1 MSRFKVGD
9 KIRRV
14 GETWEDTPYGYEA
27 TVLGLLHDN
36 YIWFEGK
43 FGNRMNGDERN
54 WELVTPSIPGPIVTE
69 VVTVTRIQPGVYG
82 ELEVLHTDLPIYAR
96 LKLNR
101 EVLTSAEIRK
111 IIEQMS
117 AIADHLESQKP

>member
-1 MSRFKVGD
+1 MSRFK
-9 KIRRV
+9 I
-14 GETWEDTPYGYEA
+14 
-27 TVLGLLHDN
+27 
-36 YIWFEGK
+36 
-43 FGNRMNGDERN
+43 GDELKVVNATGFGSFDNGKVAKLTSDQGLWEGEQSWWGQGWTCRHKESEL
-54 WELVTPSIPGPIVTE
+54 ELVSPRPIVTE